1 MLFPHHVI
9 NNATEVSQATG
20 SEIETKSVCI
30 MHLWYRL
37 LVHSVINN
45 KNKWSKIQIFL
56 SVFQIQADSAIK
68 IIKLFCNIIK

>member
-9 NNATEVSQATG
+9 NNATEVSQAIG

-37 LVHSVINN
+37 TVSSFIH
-45 KNKWSKIQIFL
+45 K
-56 SVFQIQADSAIK
+56 
-68 IIKLFCNIIK
+68 